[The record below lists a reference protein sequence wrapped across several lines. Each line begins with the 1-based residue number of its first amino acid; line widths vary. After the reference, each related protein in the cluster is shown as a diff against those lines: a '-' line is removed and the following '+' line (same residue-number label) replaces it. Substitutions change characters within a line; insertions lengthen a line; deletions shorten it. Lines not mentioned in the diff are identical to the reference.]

1 MYKRVLLPID
11 GSELS
16 TKAIRQAVAF
26 AADARAE
33 VIGLFAA
40 PGYHPVVYEDFV
52 PPDFMSPE
60 QHKASA
66 KKRAERILSPLARAC
81 EKAGVPC
88 RTRYVIDDNP
98 YAAIIAA
105 AKKDKCDLIV
115 MASHGRRGLSGLLL
129 GSETTKVLTHSTIP
143 VLVLR

>member
-1 MYKRVLLPID
+1 MFKRILLPID

-16 TKAIRQAVAF
+16 AKAIRQAVAF
-26 AADARAE
+26 ATDAKAE

-52 PPDFMSPE
+52 PPDFMSP
-60 QHKASA
+60 QRHAAAA
-66 KKRAERILSPLARAC
+66 KKRAERILSPLVKAC
-81 EKAGVPC
+81 AKAGVTC
-88 RTRYVIDDNP
+88 RTRYVIDDSP
-98 YAAIIAA
+98 YDAIIAA

-115 MASHGRRGLSGLLL
+115 MASHGRRGIAGLLL
-129 GSETTKVLTHSTIP
+129 GSETMKVLTHSSIP